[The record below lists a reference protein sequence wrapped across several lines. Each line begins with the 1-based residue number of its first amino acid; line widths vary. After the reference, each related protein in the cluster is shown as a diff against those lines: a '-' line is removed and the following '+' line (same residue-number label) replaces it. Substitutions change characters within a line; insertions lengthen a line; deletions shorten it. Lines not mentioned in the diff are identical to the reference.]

1 MESVVLN
8 AIIGLNPTGTLDF
21 NGTYKMNGINN
32 IVRNSKDAAKDNLAK
47 VNKNEVSCDLVE
59 NFWNEGETTI
69 QPKMNIAI
77 FILAILFLA
86 GIIFILSRISNK
98 KKYYVLI

>member
-21 NGTYKMNGINN
+21 NGTYKMNGVNN

-59 NFWNEGETTI
+59 NFWNQNETIT
-69 QPKMNIAI
+69 QPKTNFAI
-77 FILAILFLA
+77 FILAILFLG